1 MLAAVILLLMFAFA
15 WLMTVAAALFKGV
28 AFVTISNHPRAIA
41 PNAQLPGGQCHSHC
55 AWLTCTG
62 SHMRPED
69 DAEVR
74 QAALTA
80 TREAAVQSGHADVAA
95 WQHNSFLLMHASPWV
110 AFWSRMFNRNTRY
123 AFDVTC
129 VFAHQ
134 NATHVHVLR
143 LHGWEYASS
152 TREFAEELFR
162 GAGNAGHGALV
173 TVLAI
178 ERSAVVV
185 DARVAADAA

>member
-1 MLAAVILLLMFAFA
+1 MLSCA
-15 WLMTVAAALFKGV
+15 GV
-28 AFVTISNHPRAIA
+28 RTRH
-41 PNAQLPGGQCHSHC
+41 
-55 AWLTCTG
+55 
-62 SHMRPED
+62 ED
-69 DAEVR
+69 DDGLR
-74 QAALTA
+74 QAVLKAV
-80 TREAAVQSGHADVAA
+80 REAAVQSGHADATA
-95 WQHNSFLLMHASPWV
+95 WQHNSFLLMRVNPWV
-110 AFWSRMFNRNTRY
+110 ACWSRVFNRNTRY

-178 ERSAVVV
+178 ERSDVVVV
-185 DARVAADAA
+185 DDAQ